1 MRRAP
6 SSRSFGSGLGVGDTR
21 PERAWRR
28 ARRERARSRSLA
40 SGGETVASR
49 FVDCRGLNANAASGH
64 TPRREGRHE
73 DPTAEE
79 ADRHGVSRDP
89 RPESAKSRSRD
100 VFEPASPARD
110 PQRALTQIS
119 SLPSPPLLRPAR
131 ERQAHGGEDGR
142 HPGVTA
148 RRRVPSLRVDLR
160 EGTCPP
166 RVRCDLHGDVRGRGA
181 RHPSPL
187 FALFVRAAHRQ
198 RASGE
203 RAFLASP
210 RPPSSPAPRSK
221 IFRKS
226 RFPRGARVGTRAD
239 DHSTHLPSSLD
250 TCPSTPVLRCLRM
263 IPRAT

>member
-1 MRRAP
+1 M
-6 SSRSFGSGLGVGDTR
+6 
-21 PERAWRR
+21 
-28 ARRERARSRSLA
+28 
-40 SGGETVASR
+40 
-49 FVDCRGLNANAASGH
+49 NANAASGH
-64 TPRREGRHE
+64 APRREGRHE

-148 RRRVPSLRVDLR
+148 RRRVPALRMDLR
-160 EGTCPP
+160 EGAFPP
-166 RVRCDLHGDVRGRGA
+166 RVRRDPHGDVRGRGA

-210 RPPSSPAPRSK
+210 RPVLQQPSSQPPAG
-221 IFRKS
+221 
-226 RFPRGARVGTRAD
+226 RFFEKVVFLAARASDRARTN
-239 DHSTHLPSSLD
+239 THIPSSLD
-250 TCPSTPVLRCLRM
+250 TLPSTSLLSSLRCPRVTR
-263 IPRAT
+263 RAT

>member
-79 ADRHGVSRDP
+79 ADRHGASRDP

-119 SLPSPPLLRPAR
+119 SLSSPPLLDQPGSVKLMVEKMVATPALQLADVFPPFAWTFGKVR
-131 ERQAHGGEDGR
+131 
-142 HPGVTA
+142 A
-148 RRRVPSLRVDLR
+148 RRASAATPTATSAAEAHATPRGAFRAF
-160 EGTCPP
+160 
-166 RVRCDLHGDVRGRGA
+166 RVRSAPSARVGRA
-181 RHPSPL
+181 RLSR
-187 FALFVRAAHRQ
+187 V
-198 RASGE
+198 STT
-203 RAFLASP
+203 
-210 RPPSSPAPRSK
+210 RSK

-226 RFPRGARVGTRAD
+226 RFPRGARVETRAD
-239 DHSTHLPSSLD
+239 EHSPPLLPLD
-250 TCPSTPVLRCLRM
+250 TRPSAPLLRCPRVTR
-263 IPRAT
+263 RAT

>member
-6 SSRSFGSGLGVGDTR
+6 SSRSFGSGLSVGDTR

-119 SLPSPPLLRPAR
+119 SLSSPPLLDQPGSVKLMVEKMVATPALQLADVFPPFAWTFGKVRSRRASAATPTATSAAEAHATPRRFSRFSCAQRTVSAHRASAPFSRLHDPCCSSPAPSPPL
-131 ERQAHGGEDGR
+131 EDFSKKSFSSR
-142 HPGVTA
+142 RA
-148 RRRVPSLRVDLR
+148 RRIA
-160 EGTCPP
+160 
-166 RVRCDLHGDVRGRGA
+166 RGRTLTSPPPST
-181 RHPSPL
+181 RSPRPLSSPL
-187 FALFVRAAHRQ
+187 FVV
-198 RASGE
+198 
-203 RAFLASP
+203 LA
-210 RPPSSPAPRSK
+210 
-221 IFRKS
+221 
-226 RFPRGARVGTRAD
+226 
-239 DHSTHLPSSLD
+239 
-250 TCPSTPVLRCLRM
+250 
-263 IPRAT
+263 

>member
-148 RRRVPSLRVDLR
+148 RRRVPALRMDLR
-160 EGTCPP
+160 EGTFPP
-166 RVRCDLHGDVRGRGA
+166 RVRRDPHGDVRGRGA

-187 FALFVRAAHRQ
+187 FALFAAHRQ

-210 RPPSSPAPRSK
+210 RPLLQQPSPPLEDFSK
-221 IFRKS
+221 KKVVFLA
-226 RFPRGARVGTRAD
+226 ARASDRARTN
-239 DHSTHLPSSLD
+239 THLPSSLD
-250 TCPSTPVLRCLRM
+250 TLPSTPLLRCPRVTR
-263 IPRAT
+263 RAT

>member
-79 ADRHGVSRDP
+79 ADRHGTSRDP
-89 RPESAKSRSRD
+89 RPESVKSRSRD

-119 SLPSPPLLRPAR
+119 SLPSPPLLGQPGSVKLMVDKMVATPAL
-131 ERQAHGGEDGR
+131 QLADVFPPFAWTFGK
-142 HPGVTA
+142 VS
-148 RRRVPSLRVDLR
+148 RRRASRRDSQR
-160 EGTCPP
+160 
-166 RVRCDLHGDVRGRGA
+166 DVRGRGA
-181 RHPSPL
+181 RPPL
-187 FALFVRAAHRQ
+187 AAFLALFVRSHTHTQSAFVPL
-198 RASGE
+198 S
-203 RAFLASP
+203 FLASRSRRIFGRAP
-210 RPPSSPAPRSK
+210 RARERSPPRLPAASIPPS
-221 IFRKS
+221 
-226 RFPRGARVGTRAD
+226 
-239 DHSTHLPSSLD
+239 
-250 TCPSTPVLRCLRM
+250 PV
-263 IPRAT
+263 PT